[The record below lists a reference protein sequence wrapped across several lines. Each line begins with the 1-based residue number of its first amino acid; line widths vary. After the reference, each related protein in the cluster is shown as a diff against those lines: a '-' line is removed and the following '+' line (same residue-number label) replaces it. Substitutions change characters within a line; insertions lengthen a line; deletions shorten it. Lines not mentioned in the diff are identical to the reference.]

1 MPPGVMV
8 RALPLANARKETVV
22 TTDRKARL
30 KEALWRETK
39 TMLWLALY
47 LFAFLAALAG
57 YRAVLLGEGG
67 AGAWPLFHCA
77 VEALVLAK
85 VMLIGNALK
94 LGERFFQRRVIS
106 KIVGRALAFAA
117 FALLFSA
124 CEELATGWLR
134 GRTSA
139 EMWHELQNFGLRLIL
154 ARGVV
159 LFIFFIP
166 LFLLWEISRA
176 LGEGKLLALVL
187 APPPPPSHRHAEGS
201 AHGSH

>member
-1 MPPGVMV
+1 M
-8 RALPLANARKETVV
+8 V

-30 KEALWRETK
+30 KETLWRETR

-67 AGAWPLFHCA
+67 AGAWPLLHCA
-77 VEALVLAK
+77 IEALVLAK

-94 LGERFFQRRVIS
+94 LGERFFQRRMFARTIS
-106 KIVGRALAFAA
+106 RAFAFMIFALAFSGA
-117 FALLFSA
+117 
-124 CEELATGWLR
+124 EEMVMGMLR
-134 GRTSA
+134 GRA
-139 EMWHELQNFGLRLIL
+139 AGEIWNELVTLGPRLVM

-166 LFLLWEISRA
+166 LFAIWEIGRA
-176 LGEGKLLALVL
+176 LGEGKL
-187 APPPPPSHRHAEGS
+187 HAMFFEARKAES
-201 AHGSH
+201 AE